1 MQQIILGSL
10 IRQAKGTELL
20 CQLLR
25 EEYSLLRAGKPDQV
39 TGLELCIQDLI
50 RQLVREREALI
61 SRLHGRGMT
70 NLAVFLEG
78 LSPADRRIFETW
90 RAKIITHEQDSGH
103 LASINAD
110 LASYLPEDDPVLAGG
125 RLIFQHHPALDTLA
139 LDISQPTGTPDPALL
154 VRAGDLAARRLRN
167 SRVSRRAAKATIITP
182 SSAPMPLPCQSRASR
197 ER

>member
-10 IRQAKGTELL
+10 IRQAKGTGLL

-39 TGLELCIQDLI
+39 PGLELCNQDLI

-61 SRLHGRGMT
+61 SRLHGAGMT

-78 LSPADRRIFETW
+78 LGPADRRIFETW

-110 LASYLPEDDPVLAGG
+110 LAMALWKQSGVLLRHFQNQIAPRERNTYSAKGTWQDRTTTATLVRG
-125 RLIFQHHPALDTLA
+125 RL
-139 LDISQPTGTPDPALL
+139 
-154 VRAGDLAARRLRN
+154 
-167 SRVSRRAAKATIITP
+167 
-182 SSAPMPLPCQSRASR
+182 
-197 ER
+197 

>member
-25 EEYSLLRAGKPDQV
+25 EEYALLRAGKPDQV

-61 SRLHGRGMT
+61 GRLHGAGIT
-70 NLAVFLEG
+70 TLAVFLEG
-78 LSPADRRIFETW
+78 LGPADRRIFETW
-90 RAKIITHEQDSGH
+90 RAKTITHEQDSGH

-110 LASYLPEDDPVLAGG
+110 LAMALWKQSGVLLRHFQNQIAPRERNTYSAKGTWQDRATTATLVRG
-125 RLIFQHHPALDTLA
+125 RL
-139 LDISQPTGTPDPALL
+139 
-154 VRAGDLAARRLRN
+154 
-167 SRVSRRAAKATIITP
+167 
-182 SSAPMPLPCQSRASR
+182 
-197 ER
+197 